1 MGGICGTYGKQVHKG
16 KLWVKLMEGVNLED
30 VGVDERVILKRI
42 SKEKA
47 ENVDRTDLAWDRDR
61 WLLLETRY

>member
-1 MGGICGTYGKQVHKG
+1 MGGTRGTYGKQVHRG
-16 KLWVKLMEGVNLED
+16 KLWVKLMEGVHLED

-47 ENVDRTDLAWDRDR
+47 KYVDRTGLVWNRDE

>member
-1 MGGICGTYGKQVHKG
+1 MGGTYGTYGKKVHRG
-16 KLWVKLMEGVNLED
+16 KWWGNLREEVPLED

-47 ENVDRTDLAWDRDR
+47 
-61 WLLLETRY
+61 